1 MEEFDLD
8 LLYDLIAQRR
18 RKLQIPVNKANVFF
32 GISDYARKEAR
43 RNEVRN
49 GFTLEEFLI
58 VCDKLKLEPIKLLQI
73 AKKEKNNT
81 D

>member
-18 RKLQIPVNKANVFF
+18 RSFQIPMNKANVVF
-32 GISDYARKEAR
+32 GISSYARKEAR
-43 RNEVRN
+43 RNQDEN
-49 GFTLEEFLI
+49 GFTLKELLV
-58 VCDKLKLEPIKLLQI
+58 VCSKLKLDPIKLLQI